1 MTDASTR
8 PPAPAHSE
16 ADWYQER
23 LPRAIRPHRSH
34 PLRTLTAVT
43 LVVALASLL
52 GISSAY
58 LVIERE
64 QPLDAVSI
72 GPWQAYPRA
81 GTAEAD
87 PYSVAIYTRGAVIP
101 LASGEGLAL
110 VARED
115 STGHLLD
122 PTCIYRIYGQTPSAR
137 LWTMT
142 AVDGHGRLVETLP
155 GRVHLASQ
163 NLLRNPDGSFDITAA
178 TKPQSGNWLPLAASA
193 SASDGLRF
201 VLRLYDAPVT
211 TGAALDGVSMP
222 AIERQGCP

>member
-1 MTDASTR
+1 MSETSPQPRIISGETGWYETD
-8 PPAPAHSE
+8 
-16 ADWYQER
+16 
-23 LPRAIRPHRSH
+23 LPRVIRPYRSH
-34 PLRTLTAVT
+34 PLRTLAAIS
-43 LVVALASLL
+43 LVLAMASLL

-64 QPLDAVSI
+64 QPLDAVTI
-72 GPWQAYPRA
+72 GPWHAYPKA

-115 STGHLLD
+115 SAGHLLD
-122 PTCIYRIYGQTPSAR
+122 PTCVYRIAGQTPSAR
-137 LWTMT
+137 LWTLT
-142 AVDGHGRLVETLP
+142 AVDGRGDLVETLS
-155 GRVHLASQ
+155 GRVHVVSQ
-163 NLLRNPDGSFDITAA
+163 NLLRAPDGTFEITAA
-178 TKPQSGNWLPLAASA
+178 TAPHSGNWLPLAAEA

-222 AIERQGCP
+222 VIERTGCP